1 MVKAMKE
8 LEIYPTHCLREDM
21 DIFNLKELT
30 NKDLTKIPTV
40 TDEYPLQVI
49 YRNDML

>member
-1 MVKAMKE
+1 MVKAIKE
-8 LEIYPTHCLREDM
+8 LEIYPTNCLREDM

-40 TDEYPLQVI
+40 IDDYPLLVI
-49 YRNDML
+49 GSYYML